1 MNVQIFAPLCGVLL
15 LVGCAQSSTIQT
27 SANSLQIT
35 TSAAPVCGGTG
46 AQKVAYQRAAIE
58 TINHG
63 YDRFIITGAAA
74 QNSVRTVGYT
84 PVYANTTGTL
94 YGSTY
99 GNTFRGSGFAT
110 TTYSGGYP
118 IVGGSHDQALAVQM
132 FHDGE
137 PGAEQAIS
145 ARDVLGPDWQ
155 TLVQHPPATC

>member
-1 MNVQIFAPLCGVLL
+1 MYRRILSPLCGLL
-15 LVGCAQSSTIQT
+15 LAGCAQSSAIQT
-27 SANSLQIT
+27 SANSLQVT
-35 TSAAPVCGGTG
+35 TSAAPICGATG

-74 QNSVRTVGYT
+74 QNSVHTAGYT

-99 GNTFRGSGFAT
+99 GNTFRGTGFAT

-118 IVGGSHDQALAVQM
+118 IIAGTHDQAFSIQM
-132 FHDGE
+132 FHDGDA
-137 PGAEQAIS
+137 GAESAIS
-145 ARDVLGPDWQ
+145 ARDTLGPDWQ
-155 TLVQHPPATC
+155 TLIQRPPATC